1 MLGKLLHL
9 WKSQFL
15 PQKKKKK
22 KGMINQI
29 SKEHCIFPGGSVFK
43 NLPAKEGDPSLIS
56 VS

>member
-1 MLGKLLHL
+1 MMLGKLLHL

-15 PQKKKKK
+15 PQKKKK

-29 SKEHCIFPGGSVFK
+29 SKEHCIFPGGSVVK

-56 VS
+56 IS